1 MKILTII
8 VSYNFEKWI
17 ERCLGSLKASSHPTD
32 IIVIDNCSND
42 RIFHIFQYEARNVS
56 C

>member
-17 ERCLGSLKASSHPTD
+17 ERMFRQLES
-32 IIVIDNCSND
+32 IITSYRYYRD
-42 RIFHIFQYEARNVS
+42 RQLFE
-56 C
+56 

>member
-32 IIVIDNCSND
+32 IIVIVNCSND
-42 RIFHIFQYEARNVS
+42 LTLEIINAQ
-56 C
+56 